1 VEEALKNDPIQNA
14 RRTLLALGS
23 TDAFC
28 DQMDQQAQTE
38 VQSAMKAAD
47 EAPWPDVSA
56 AYTDIQTTGE
66 GQWF

>member
-1 VEEALKNDPIQNA
+1 
-14 RRTLLALGS
+14 
-23 TDAFC
+23 
-28 DQMDQQAQTE
+28 MDQQAQAE

-56 AYTDIQTTGE
+56 AYTDIQTIGE

>member
-1 VEEALKNDPIQNA
+1 
-14 RRTLLALGS
+14 
-23 TDAFC
+23 
-28 DQMDQQAQTE
+28 
-38 VQSAMKAAD
+38 MKAAD